1 MNQAPHEALLHSG
14 SSSDTAS
21 AQEIKVAAEL
31 GLYANAEH
39 DACGVGFV
47 AHIKGLKAHSIV

>member
-1 MNQAPHEALLHSG
+1 MTETIQTVLPTPEEIHS
-14 SSSDTAS
+14 AH
-21 AQEIKVAAEL
+21 AQ

-47 AHIKGLKAHSIV
+47 SHLKGRASHAICAQG